1 MNSDIRPDKTSPA
14 YLNKSSSGGLLVG
27 FIYILVFMSILS
39 LAIWQSFESKS
50 IKITLL
56 SIDERL
62 IVIEE
67 QINIAD
73 ETNNDSLSDISS
85 SIQFLDKEVRKLW
98 DLSNKKNKVN
108 ITKLSKAIL
117 ELEKLSKEL
126 NKVSQLSL
134 NEIKSNKQS
143 INANELQI
151 IEVSKS
157 SSEMQDI
164 KRTIKSLETQL
175 ILIDDSVQALNS
187 YKKQLNQT
195 IGEIQTQI
203 SSMNNDN
210 LQIELE

>member
-50 IKITLL
+50 IKTTLL

-157 SSEMQDI
+157 SLEMQDI

-175 ILIDDSVQALNS
+175 ILIDDSVQALNG
-187 YKKQLNQT
+187 YKNQLNQT

-210 LQIELE
+210 LQVELE

>member
-50 IKITLL
+50 IKTTLL

-157 SSEMQDI
+157 SLEVQDI

-175 ILIDDSVQALNS
+175 ILIDDSVQALNG
-187 YKKQLNQT
+187 YKNQLNQT

-210 LQIELE
+210 LQVELE